1 MYDGHER
8 TIVYSSLD
16 GSHACVLGVVP
27 STSPSTDDTLQI
39 RHQAHPASRLSSRRS
54 IRSRGI
60 HRGAEEQLLPF
71 HHLIQFG
78 RISRTPSWTN
88 QRVSSLPSGSI
99 RLPTPPKG
107 TSIGSHPRSNPRPL
121 GLPSLSG
128 PPSSPPVPRWTGG
141 GFRHVRHIG
150 VRRARAPSPDARGSI
165 RQTWTWKANDD
176 VLCDGAAHRLPQVRR
191 NDTHEEEK
199 REEKRGRPG

>member
-121 GLPSLSG
+121 GRG
-128 PPSSPPVPRWTGG
+128 RTDDRG
-141 GFRHVRHIG
+141 
-150 VRRARAPSPDARGSI
+150 RAHSERTQS
-165 RQTWTWKANDD
+165 T
-176 VLCDGAAHRLPQVRR
+176 
-191 NDTHEEEK
+191 
-199 REEKRGRPG
+199 GRPGRQRTHRPRRALPRDRG

>member
-1 MYDGHER
+1 MQAGMCDGLER
-8 TIVYSSLD
+8 TNVYFSLD

-27 STSPSTDDTLQI
+27 RTRPSTDDTHPI
-39 RHQAHPASRLSSRRS
+39 RHPRCRPGDPSVMEESSQ
-54 IRSRGI
+54 
-60 HRGAEEQLLPF
+60 AEEEKKLLPF

-78 RISRTPSWTN
+78 RISPTPSWTN
-88 QRVSSLPSGSI
+88 QRVSF
-99 RLPTPPKG
+99 PPRRIDPPPDPAKG
-107 TSIGSHPRSNPRPL
+107 TSIGSHPGSNPRPL

-165 RQTWTWKANDD
+165 RQTWTWKANDG